1 MMLREGVAA
10 GQTIDLEIDF
20 SKLEE
25 EFTYDVAYRV
35 AAYGEQDG
43 ELTKGEFFPVLPGD
57 DKFRDANP

>member
-10 GQTIDLEIDF
+10 GQTLDLEIDF

-35 AAYGEQDG
+35 AAYGEHG
-43 ELTKGEFFPVLPGD
+43 
-57 DKFRDANP
+57 R